1 MKASSEPTAD
11 DSSTE
16 AMGSPSLTKSA
27 LGGVAWNS
35 AGSAVL
41 VLAQVASTIATARL
55 VSPHEFGFY
64 ATAQAATG
72 VVGYVFTIS
81 ALGSGIQRRSRLGE
95 KTVGTALTLSLAISL
110 VLGGGLFVGAS
121 LWARAWGLPEAA
133 AVVRVI
139 ALTLFLTSAATIPV
153 ALIRRRLEFGRA
165 AIIETGSQ
173 VVAMGVGVALAIQLH
188 SAIALAT
195 GQAVGAAIL
204 LVAAGAIV
212 RRELRPS
219 FHRSDARELLT
230 FASQVSGLTFGAY
243 LIQTAPAWFTART
256 FGASTLGV
264 YSRAQMIVGLPAA
277 YATTSVFKVIY
288 PLYGRVRHDLGRTRT
303 LINEALTLT
312 TGVTWPLL
320 ALIAG
325 ASPVI
330 VSVLLGPRW
339 DAAVSLIPLFALA
352 MCAYIPCGVLTNAAE
367 AMGWM
372 KIIAARQMALL
383 VGVVATLVA
392 SYVAGLGLTWVLA
405 GLAASEWAAFFLTI
419 SPFVRRRLLVAE
431 SVAREQAIHAT
442 VALASYGA
450 AAVGAHATAAA
461 SLAVQVM
468 TMMGVG
474 LLVFGVLVIFHRW
487 FPAGRVLRRR
497 LVQVAPRHGGIGS
510 TVVPD

>member
-1 MKASSEPTAD
+1 MRDWPSAD
-11 DSSTE
+11 GPPGKREDSSL
-16 AMGSPSLTKSA
+16 SRSA

-41 VLAQVASTIATARL
+41 VLAQIASTVATARL
-55 VSPHEFGFY
+55 VAPGQFGLY
-64 ATAQAATG
+64 ATAQAASAG
-72 VVGYVFTIS
+72 VSYLFTIS
-81 ALGSGIQRRSRLGE
+81 ALGSGIQRRSQLGE
-95 KTVGTALTLSLAISL
+95 RTVGTALTLSLTSSL
-110 VLGGGLFVGAS
+110 VVGGAVFAGAS
-121 LWARAWGLPEAA
+121 LWARVWGVPEAA
-133 AVVRVI
+133 AAVRVMS
-139 ALTLFLTSAATIPV
+139 LSLFLTSAAVVPI

-165 AIIETGSQ
+165 AIIETCSQ
-173 VVAMGVGVALAIQLH
+173 VVAMGVGVALAIELH
-188 SAIALAT
+188 SAVALAT
-195 GQAVGAAIL
+195 GQAVGAGML

-219 FHRSDARELLT
+219 FDRSDARELFT

-243 LIQTAPAWFTART
+243 LVQTAPAWFTART

-264 YSRAQMIVGLPAA
+264 YSRAQMIVGLPAI
-277 YATTSVFKVIY
+277 YAMTSLFKVIY
-288 PLYGRVRHDLGRTRT
+288 PLYGRVQHDLARTRT
-303 LINEALTLT
+303 LIDEALTLT
-312 TGVTWPLL
+312 TGVTWPLF

-339 DAAVSLIPLFALA
+339 DAVTSLLPLFSLA
-352 MCAYIPCGVLTNAAE
+352 ICAYIPCGVLTNAAE

-372 KIIAARQMALL
+372 RIIAARQMALL

-392 SYVAGLGLTWVLA
+392 IYMTGLGLTWVLA
-405 GLAASEWAAFFLTI
+405 GLAASEWAAYLLTL
-419 SPFVRRRLLVAE
+419 SPFVRRRLLATE
-431 SVAREQAIHAT
+431 SVAREHAIHAA
-442 VALASYGA
+442 VALASYA
-450 AAVGAHATAAA
+450 AAAGCAHATAAA

-497 LVQVAPRHGGIGS
+497 LVQVSPRLGGL
-510 TVVPD
+510 TAH